1 MRQYKLSFLI
11 VVMTVGLIACGT
23 NNNNDTDTNSD
34 VSTENTNNQQE
45 GSTSPQ
51 SVEDVQLTP
60 EEAMQIFTDTYTAA
74 AISSIELDEHNFEYT
89 YEIEGFDDAKE
100 YKAEIDLEKNV
111 IDQEE
116 ENREKDDN
124 YQELVFDDYVSHE
137 DALSTASQA
146 QEVQELVPTSWKLEI
161 DDGIA
166 TYEIEFEN
174 DNQKDV
180 TIVIDAKTGEQLAV
194 DVDD

>member
-1 MRQYKLSFLI
+1 MRKYKLSFLI
-11 VVMTVGLIACGT
+11 VVMTIGLIACGT

-45 GSTSPQ
+45 GSTSLQ

-60 EEAMQIFTDTYTAA
+60 EEAMQIFMDTYTGAT
-74 AISSIELDEHNFEYT
+74 ISSIELDEHNFEYT

-100 YKAEIDLEKNV
+100 YKAEIDLEKNI

-161 DDGIA
+161 DDGVA

-174 DNQKDV
+174 DNQQDV

>member
-11 VVMTVGLIACGT
+11 IVMTIGLIACGT

-34 VSTENTNNQQE
+34 APTENNNNQQE

-60 EEAMQIFTDTYTAA
+60 EEAMQIFTDTYTGA

-100 YKAEIDLEKNV
+100 YKTEIDLEKNM

-146 QEVQELVPTSWKLEI
+146 QEVQELVPTSWNLEI
-161 DDGIA
+161 DDGVA

-180 TIVIDAKTGEQLAV
+180 TIVIDAKTGEQLTV